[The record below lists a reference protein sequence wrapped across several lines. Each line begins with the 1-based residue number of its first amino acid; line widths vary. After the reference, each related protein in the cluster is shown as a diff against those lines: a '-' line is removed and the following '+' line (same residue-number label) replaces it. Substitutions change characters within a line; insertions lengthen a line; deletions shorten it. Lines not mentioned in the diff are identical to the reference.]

1 MPRTRS
7 SRLVPALLGS
17 ACTAL
22 IAAPAVAAPGG
33 GSMGGCGHPGM
44 LTITGHG
51 ESRVAPDQV
60 LISLGVTTQADT
72 ADQAMQDNSERQQ
85 SVLETLGQAG
95 VAPAD
100 IQTSGLTL
108 NPMMNYPEDGA
119 APSIDGYMAQNLL
132 TVRVTEIARVGE
144 VLDSIVD
151 AGANEMQGIRFVR
164 EDSQTTEDEALRM
177 AVEDATHRAG
187 VMASAAGAELG
198 RIMRMG
204 EPRQQIA
211 TPGPLA
217 MRAMDASG
225 AQANSIPVEGG
236 EVAFTAD
243 VEVTFSLGGDD
254 ASCAGKDKPRG
265 DGKKGR
271 DKDRDD
277 RKDRDEDRHG
287 DDRGGDMTRDDRGR
301 GDMADDDRAGDGM
314 DADAMNQDSMSGD
327 QMGGDA
333 MNGDGRDGGASQPAP
348 GDAGPAEAPQPVMQ
362 DRQLPQADVT
372 QPDTAPAG
380 TPQPDSE
387 TGPQEAAPADAA
399 APAQDGTDLLRP
411 EDIMPIPDASA
422 GQSADA
428 ASQSESNGTAAQPAQ
443 N

>member
-1 MPRTRS
+1 MPS
-7 SRLVPALLGS
+7 SLSRRLVPALLGS
-17 ACTAL
+17 ACAAVMASTAS
-22 IAAPAVAAPGG
+22 AAPGG
-33 GSMGGCGHPGM
+33 AGASCGHPGM

-85 SVLETLGQAG
+85 AVLDTLASAG
-95 VAPAD
+95 VDQSD

-108 NPMMNYPEDGA
+108 NPMMNYPEDGT

-132 TVRVTEIARVGE
+132 TVRVTEIDRAGE

-187 VMASAAGAELG
+187 VMADAAGAELG

-204 EPRQQIA
+204 EPRQEIA
-211 TPGPLA
+211 APGPLA
-217 MRAMDASG
+217 MRAMDAAG

-243 VEVTFSLGGDD
+243 VEVTFSLAGNPADCAGGKKPGDD
-254 ASCAGKDKPRG
+254 GSEKR
-265 DGKKGR
+265 
-271 DKDRDD
+271 DRDG
-277 RKDRDEDRHG
+277 HG
-287 DDRGGDMTRDDRGR
+287 DDRDPEMTGNEPR
-301 GDMADDDRAGDGM
+301 
-314 DADAMNQDSMSGD
+314 DAM
-327 QMGGDA
+327 
-333 MNGDGRDGGASQPAP
+333 AP
-348 GDAGPAEAPQPVMQ
+348 G
-362 DRQLPQADVT
+362 AD
-372 QPDTAPAG
+372 
-380 TPQPDSE
+380 
-387 TGPQEAAPADAA
+387 APADAA
-399 APAQDGTDLLRP
+399 GMGGTSPETDLPDAQSTETEMPQDDAPPPSAQDAETGPAEGDPVLPRP
-411 EDIMPIPDASA
+411 EDIMPLPDASA

-428 ASQSESNGTAAQPAQ
+428 GTAPETDADGGTEGAQPAQ